1 MPIQDTDKKLEAFT
15 DAILAKA
22 FEDSQGIVSELTEK
36 EQEIISKKKAEIEAE
51 ANRYAE
57 TKISE
62 IRTREGYRVNSRMTE
77 NKRTLLQYREDCAN
91 EANDA
96 IKAKIAEFTAS
107 EEYLPHLKELLQK
120 AVDVFG
126 YGFSAEVQ
134 LRPEDMKYADELASF
149 VSGVSLTFAKGSF
162 ELGGLCLYCP
172 SKGKQVDLTFDEAL
186 DDLMDHF
193 AEITGLRIDE

>member
-1 MPIQDTDKKLEAFT
+1 MPIQDTEKKLEAFT
-15 DAILAKA
+15 DAIIAKA
-22 FEDSQGIVSELTEK
+22 FEDSQGIVCELSQK

-62 IRTREGYRVNSRMTE
+62 IRAREAYRINSRVTE

-91 EANDA
+91 ETNAA
-96 IKAKIAEFTAS
+96 VRERIARFTES
-107 EEYLPHLKELLQK
+107 EEYLPHLKNLLKK

-126 YGFSAEVQ
+126 YGFAAEIQ
-134 LRPEDMKYADELASF
+134 LRPEDMHFADELVQS
-149 VSGVSLTFAKGSF
+149 VSGVSLAFSEGNF

-172 SKGKQVDLTFDEAL
+172 AKGKQVDLTFDEAL
-186 DDLMDHF
+186 NGPMDHF
-193 AEITGLRIDE
+193 AEITGLRVDE

>member
-15 DAILAKA
+15 DAILTKA
-22 FEDSQGIVSELTEK
+22 IEDSQGIVRELSQK
-36 EQEIISKKKAEIEAE
+36 EQDIISKKRAEIEAE

-62 IRTREGYRVNSRMTE
+62 INAREAYRVNSRMTE
-77 NKRTLLQYREDCAN
+77 NNRTLLQYREDCAN
-91 EANDA
+91 ETNAEVRVR
-96 IKAKIAEFTAS
+96 IAQFTESNA
-107 EEYLPHLKELLQK
+107 YLPHLKKLLKK

-126 YGFSAEVQ
+126 YGFAAEVQ
-134 LRPEDMKYADELASF
+134 LRPEDMHFADELVQT
-149 VSGVSLTFAKGSF
+149 VSGVSLAFKEGHF

-172 SKGKQVDLTFDEAL
+172 AKGKQVDLTFDEAL
-186 DDLMDHF
+186 NDLMDHF